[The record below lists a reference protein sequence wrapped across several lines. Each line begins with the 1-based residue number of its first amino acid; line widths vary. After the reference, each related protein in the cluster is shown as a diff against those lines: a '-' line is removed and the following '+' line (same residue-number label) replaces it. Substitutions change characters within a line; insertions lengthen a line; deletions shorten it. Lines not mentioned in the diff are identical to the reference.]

1 MKKTYEMPAIEV
13 VALQAKQQ
21 VLVKMSGFEE
31 DDLDDGS
38 VDFEEPFIW
47 GEIGKGGWG
56 EA

>member
-1 MKKTYEMPAIEV
+1 MPAIEV

-31 DDLDDGS
+31 DDLDEGS